1 MSGGETALLI
11 KKIKKKKKLLS
22 DASTLVLETRYV

>member
-1 MSGGETALLI
+1 MSGGETTLLI
-11 KKIKKKKKLLS
+11 KKIKKKKLLS